1 MFGRMGNAVA
11 IAVLLVATSAAHAEV
26 NVRERL
32 ADGQAPVIGSWRA
45 TGGGYPESTLAG
57 IQHSLDIGAEI
68 VDLHV
73 QLTGDRQH
81 VVFHHARL
89 DHSTNV
95 KIVFPDG
102 PPGGPSRQ
110 DRGGLDYTRDYTLQE
125 IRQLRLV
132 KDGEQTGHQ
141 IPTLD
146 EALSLIG
153 GTCLVVLNLQEFD
166 LEGLKAVL
174 AKQPKGN
181 LLAYGVDP
189 EVVDEVVDATGI
201 AGYANISQTRLFETE
216 TPLQILETWAE
227 VIGDELVLA
236 HVKRVRH
243 ITPELL
249 ERAEQLGVKLSV
261 SGYGKEDIALGDKG
275 DQSAWR
281 ETLDSGAMVY
291 WTTIPDQLLEVLWDK

>member
-1 MFGRMGNAVA
+1 MQHEMVGN
-11 IAVLLVATSAAHAEV
+11 
-26 NVRERL
+26 
-32 ADGQAPVIGSWRA
+32 
-45 TGGGYPESTLAG
+45 
-57 IQHSLDIGAEI
+57 
-68 VDLHV
+68 
-73 QLTGDRQH
+73 
-81 VVFHHARL
+81 
-89 DHSTNV
+89 
-95 KIVFPDG
+95 
-102 PPGGPSRQ
+102 
-110 DRGGLDYTRDYTLQE
+110 LQE
-125 IRQLRLV
+125 GYHGQERDHFCSGPWCLAWGLV
-132 KDGEQTGHQ
+132 LETGHQ

-153 GTCLVVLNLQEFD
+153 DTCLVVLNLQEFD

-216 TPLQILETWAE
+216 TPLQILETWSE

-275 DQSAWR
+275 DQSAWL